1 MIDTA
6 FPYAQ
11 YVTGKNFVGRRADVT
26 LLGNLLGQGENVL
39 LSEPPKSGKTSLV
52 QQALFS
58 MRMSGKVFTVGQFS
72 ALNIRTPEAFLLR
85 LGNTILRMVA
95 SSPMEYAA
103 LTEKFLGGTHFVFDP
118 ANYTDEDK
126 ILSLNW
132 DLEQADVQ
140 AMLRFPYALAQDRG
154 ARLILIIDEFQSLN
168 RLEDPDV
175 ILRPLDTCMREMKG
189 NGNLFSW
196 VICGSGVNAMKA
208 IFQSSQLFYRQLER
222 VTLSPVDEREMAD
235 HVHKGFLAAGKVVEK
250 ELLQGACRLF
260 RGHLWYIN
268 HFAAICDHMSKGYI
282 VEQALVEA
290 LGMLVSLHEPR
301 FNAVMADLT
310 THQVSFL
317 RAVVDGVTRFS
328 AADIIR
334 KYGLNSSAN
343 VKRVKDA
350 LMKKEV
356 LVFDENDNPHI
367 IDPLFEY
374 WIRKYYFE
382 LKEA

>member
-6 FPYAQ
+6 FPYSQ
-11 YVTGKNFVGRRADVT
+11 YVTGKNFVGRKADVT
-26 LLGNLLGQGENVL
+26 LLTNLLNQGENVL

-58 MRMSGKVFTVGQFS
+58 MRVSGKVFTVGQFS
-72 ALNIRTPEAFLLR
+72 ALNIRTPEAFVLR
-85 LGNTILRMVA
+85 LGHTLLRMA
-95 SSPMEYAA
+95 ATSPAEYAT
-103 LTEKFLGGTHFVFDP
+103 LTAEFLGDTHFVFDP
-118 ANYTDEDK
+118 NHYEEQDQ

-132 DLEQADVQ
+132 ELDASDVQ
-140 AMLRFPYALAQDRG
+140 TMLRFPYALAQSRG
-154 ARLILIIDEFQSLN
+154 KRLILIIDEFQSLN
-168 RLEDPDV
+168 RLEDPDA
-175 ILRPLDTCMREMKG
+175 ILRPLDACMREMKG
-189 NGNLFSW
+189 NDNLFSW
-196 VICGSGVNAMKA
+196 ILCGSGVNAMKG
-208 IFQSSQLFYRQLER
+208 IFQSSHLFHRQLER
-222 VTLSPVDEREMAD
+222 VTLSPVDELEMAD

-268 HFAAICDHMSKGYI
+268 HFAAICDHMSKGFI

-290 LGMLVSLHEPR
+290 LGTLVNIHEPR
-301 FNAVMADLT
+301 FNSIMADLT
-310 THQVSFL
+310 THQVNFL
-317 RAVVDGVTRFS
+317 RAVMDGVNRFS
-328 AADIIR
+328 AADVIR

-374 WIRKYYFE
+374 WIRKYFFE
-382 LKEA
+382 LKD

>member
-118 ANYTDEDK
+118 ANYADEDK

-175 ILRPLDTCMREMKG
+175 ILRPLDACMREMKG

-382 LKEA
+382 LID

>member
-118 ANYTDEDK
+118 ANYADEDK

-154 ARLILIIDEFQSLN
+154 ACLILIIDEFQSLN

-175 ILRPLDTCMREMKG
+175 ILRPLDACMREMKG

-382 LKEA
+382 LKD

>member
-1 MIDTA
+1 MMDTT
-6 FPYAQ
+6 FPYSQ

-26 LLGNLLGQGENVL
+26 LMSNLLGQGENVL
-39 LSEPPKSGKTSLV
+39 LAEPPKTGKTSLV

-85 LGNTILRMVA
+85 LGNTVLRMVA
-95 SSPMEYAA
+95 SSPAEFAA
-103 LTEKFLGGTHFVFDP
+103 LTEKFLGGSHFVFDP
-118 ANYTDEDK
+118 NAYSDEDK

-132 DLEQADVQ
+132 DLDESDVR
-140 AMLRFPYALAQDRG
+140 AMIRFPYILAQERG
-154 ARLILIIDEFQSLN
+154 VRLILIVDEFQSLLN
-168 RLEDPDV
+168 LEDPDV
-175 ILRPLDTCMREMKG
+175 ILRPLDACMRELQDSK
-189 NGNLFSW
+189 LFSW
-196 VICGSGVNAMKA
+196 VICGSGVNAMKS
-208 IFQSSQLFYRQLER
+208 IFQSSMLFHRLLER
-222 VTLSPVDEREMAD
+222 VRLSPVDEREMAD
-235 HVHKGFLAAGKVVEK
+235 HVHKGFTLAGKVVEK

-268 HFAAICDHMSKGYI
+268 HFVAICDAMSKGYI

-290 LGMLVSLHEPR
+290 LATMVCIHEPR
-301 FNAVMADLT
+301 FNAIMEDLT
-310 THQVSFL
+310 THQVNFL
-317 RAVVDGVTRFS
+317 RATVDGVVRFS
-328 AADIIR
+328 SADVIR

-356 LVFDENDNPHI
+356 LQFDENDNPQI

-374 WIRKYYFE
+374 WVKKYFFE
-382 LKEA
+382 LKEV

>member
-6 FPYAQ
+6 YPYSQ

-85 LGNTILRMVA
+85 LGNTVLRMVA
-95 SSPMEYAA
+95 SSPAEYAA
-103 LTEKFLGGTHFVFDP
+103 LTQKFLGETHFDP
-118 ANYTDEDK
+118 NNFEDEDK

-132 DLEQADVQ
+132 ELEGADVQ

-175 ILRPLDTCMREMKG
+175 ILRPLDACMREKKG
-189 NGNLFSW
+189 VNKLFSW

-208 IFQSSQLFYRQLER
+208 IFLSSQLFYRQLER

-290 LGMLVSLHEPR
+290 LGTLVNIHEPR
-301 FNAVMADLT
+301 FNSIMADLT

-328 AADIIR
+328 AADVIR

-356 LVFDENDNPHI
+356 LLFDENDNPQI

-382 LKEA
+382 LKD

>member
-1 MIDTA
+1 
-6 FPYAQ
+6 
-11 YVTGKNFVGRRADVT
+11 
-26 LLGNLLGQGENVL
+26 
-39 LSEPPKSGKTSLV
+39 
-52 QQALFS
+52 
-58 MRMSGKVFTVGQFS
+58 
-72 ALNIRTPEAFLLR
+72 
-85 LGNTILRMVA
+85 
-95 SSPMEYAA
+95 
-103 LTEKFLGGTHFVFDP
+103 
-118 ANYTDEDK
+118 
-126 ILSLNW
+126 
-132 DLEQADVQ
+132 
-140 AMLRFPYALAQDRG
+140 
-154 ARLILIIDEFQSLN
+154 
-168 RLEDPDV
+168 
-175 ILRPLDTCMREMKG
+175 MKG
-189 NGNLFSW
+189 SNLFSW
-196 VICGSGVNAMKA
+196 VICGSGVNAMKT
-208 IFQSSQLFYRQLER
+208 IFHGSQLFYKQLER

-290 LGMLVSLHEPR
+290 LATMVNIHEPR
-301 FNAVMADLT
+301 FTTIMEDLT
-310 THQVSFL
+310 THQVNLL

-328 AADIIR
+328 AADVIR

>member
-1 MIDTA
+1 MDTA
-6 FPYAQ
+6 FPYSQ

-26 LLGNLLGQGENVL
+26 LMSNLLGQGENIL

-72 ALNIRTPEAFLLR
+72 ALNIRTPEAFLLK
-85 LGNTILRMVA
+85 LGNTVLRMVA
-95 SSPMEYAA
+95 SGPAEYAT
-103 LTEKFLGGTHFVFDP
+103 LTQKFLEGTHFVFDP
-118 ANYTDEDK
+118 ENFSEEDK

-132 DLEQADVQ
+132 DLDESDIR
-140 AMLRFPYALAQDRG
+140 AMLRFPYILAQERG
-154 ARLILIIDEFQSLN
+154 IRLILIVDEFQSLVH
-168 RLEDPDV
+168 LENPDM
-175 ILRPLDTCMREMKG
+175 IFRPMDACMRELKEAA
-189 NGNLFSW
+189 LFSW
-196 VICGSGVNAMKA
+196 IICGSGINAMKG
-208 IFQSSQLFYRQLER
+208 IFQSSLLFHRQLER
-222 VTLSPVDEREMAD
+222 VRLSPVDEREMAD
-235 HVHKGFLAAGKVVEK
+235 HVHKGFTMAGKVVEK

-268 HFAAICDHMSKGYI
+268 HFMAICDAMSKGYI

-290 LGMLVSLHEPR
+290 LSTLVAVHEPR
-301 FNAVMADLT
+301 FNAIMEDLT
-310 THQVSFL
+310 THQISLL
-317 RAVVDGVTRFS
+317 RAIVDGVVRFS
-328 AADIIR
+328 SADVIR

-356 LVFDENDNPHI
+356 LVFDENDNPQI

-374 WIRKYYFE
+374 WVRNYYFE
-382 LKEA
+382 LKD

>member
-1 MIDTA
+1 MDTT
-6 FPYAQ
+6 FPYSQ

-26 LLGNLLGQGENVL
+26 LMSNLLGQGENVL
-39 LSEPPKSGKTSLV
+39 LAEPPKTGKTSLV

-85 LGNTILRMVA
+85 LGNTVLRMVA
-95 SSPMEYAA
+95 SSPAEFAA
-103 LTEKFLGGTHFVFDP
+103 LTEKFLGGSHFVFDP
-118 ANYTDEDK
+118 NAYSDEDK

-132 DLEQADVQ
+132 DLDESDVR
-140 AMLRFPYALAQDRG
+140 AMIRFPYILAQERG
-154 ARLILIIDEFQSLN
+154 VRLILIVDEFQSLLN
-168 RLEDPDV
+168 LEDPDV
-175 ILRPLDTCMREMKG
+175 ILRPLDACMRELQDSK
-189 NGNLFSW
+189 LFSW
-196 VICGSGVNAMKA
+196 VICGSGVNAMKS
-208 IFQSSQLFYRQLER
+208 IFQSSMLFHRLLER
-222 VTLSPVDEREMAD
+222 VRLSPVDEREMAD
-235 HVHKGFLAAGKVVEK
+235 HVHKGFTLAGKVVEK

-268 HFAAICDHMSKGYI
+268 HFVAICDAMSKGYI

-290 LGMLVSLHEPR
+290 LATMVCIHEPR
-301 FNAVMADLT
+301 FNAIMEDLT
-310 THQVSFL
+310 THQVNFL
-317 RAVVDGVTRFS
+317 RATVDGVVRFS
-328 AADIIR
+328 SADVIR

-356 LVFDENDNPHI
+356 LQFDENDNPQI

-374 WIRKYYFE
+374 WVKKYFFE
-382 LKEA
+382 LKEV

>member
-72 ALNIRTPEAFLLR
+72 ALNIRTTEAFLLR
-85 LGNTILRMVA
+85 LGNTVLRMVA
-95 SSPMEYAA
+95 STPAEYAT
-103 LTEKFLGGTHFVFDP
+103 LTEKYLGGTHFVFDP
-118 ANYTDEDK
+118 NNFEDEDK

-132 DLEQADVQ
+132 ELEGADVQ

-175 ILRPLDTCMREMKG
+175 ILRPLDACMREKKG
-189 NGNLFSW
+189 VSNLFSW

-208 IFQSSQLFYRQLER
+208 IFLSSQLFYRQLER

-290 LGMLVSLHEPR
+290 LGTLVNIHEPR
-301 FNAVMADLT
+301 FNAIMADLT

-328 AADIIR
+328 AADVIR

-343 VKRVKDA
+343 VRRVKDA

-356 LVFDENDNPHI
+356 LVFDENDNPQI

-382 LKEA
+382 LKD